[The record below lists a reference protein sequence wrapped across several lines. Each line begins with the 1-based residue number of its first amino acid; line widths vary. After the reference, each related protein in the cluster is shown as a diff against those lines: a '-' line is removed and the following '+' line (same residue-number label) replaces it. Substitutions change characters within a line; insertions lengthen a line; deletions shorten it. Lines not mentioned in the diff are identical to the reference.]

1 MTDAEWMYFM
11 PKIVFFSVTLD
22 TIIVNVHLVASDR

>member
-11 PKIVFFSVTLD
+11 PKIAFFRVTLD
-22 TIIVNVHLVASDR
+22 TTIVDVHLVAFDR